1 MMTLEDAR
9 KARNRVLMEV
19 LESGVSVSG
28 AVWSKHA
35 RERLSILKLQ
45 GLRVEDAERALAG
58 RGVCYWSRKYGRP
71 LVKYGDISVALEVMP
86 DDAVLVV
93 TALPATPEAWA
104 RTYESEY
111 RVLGR
116 QPRKHMTAAA

>member
-1 MMTLEDAR
+1 MMTMDDAR

-19 LESGVSVSG
+19 LESGASVGG
-28 AVWSKHA
+28 AAWSKHA

-45 GLRVEDAERALAG
+45 GLRVDHAERALDG
-58 RGVCYWSRKYGRP
+58 HGGCYWSPKYGRP

-86 DDAVLVV
+86 DDTVLVV
-93 TALPATPEAWA
+93 TALPATPEAWKQ
-104 RTYESEY
+104 TYESDY
-111 RVLGR
+111 KALGR